1 MAGMVLGPGPKG
13 QRASNCMPVPSLI
26 APSRREFLRLLGL
39 AGLTSISGVPRLQ
52 PRLLAAGPLFEE
64 VPSSTSGIT
73 WVHENAMSADRYL
86 PETMGPGVA
95 FLDYDND
102 GWVDIF
108 LVNSGASD
116 FYKPGRPLKNALYK
130 NNRNGTFTDVT
141 DAAGVAGGK
150 EFGMGCT
157 IADYDNDGYPD
168 ILVTAYG
175 RCTLYHNN
183 GNGTFSDVTE
193 KSGLAA
199 PGWTTSGVWFDYDN
213 DGKLDLFLC
222 SFVQFSLASN
232 VFCGDNKLGKRF
244 YCIPRVFKP
253 TPSLLFHNNGDGTFR
268 EVSAGTDIQ
277 RAMGKALGAV
287 ATDINGDGLMDL
299 FVANDTVQNFLFANR
314 GKGKWDEIA
323 LAAEVGFSAN
333 GTPRSGMGVDAAD
346 VNGDG
351 KQDLFVA
358 NVDQEMFSLYKN
370 DGNEFFSDVA
380 GPNGVAQATRL
391 LSGWGLKLFD
401 YDNDGF
407 VDLFLANGHP
417 DDMIESYSQQVRY
430 KEPLVLFHN
439 DGTKLANVSDQGG
452 PAFQKLFPA
461 RGLAVGDYD
470 NDGRVDVL
478 VGNNGGPPL
487 LLRNHAGEGNHWI
500 GVRLQGT
507 TCNRDAIGA
516 TITWSVNGKTR
527 SRLKTHGGS
536 YLSSHD
542 MREVLGLGAAA
553 KADWVEIKWP
563 QPSGRVERLTDVP
576 VDRYVTIVE
585 GKGWS

>member
-1 MAGMVLGPGPKG
+1 
-13 QRASNCMPVPSLI
+13 MPSFN
-26 APSRREFLRLLGL
+26 R
-39 AGLTSISGVPRLQ
+39 
-52 PRLLAAGPLFEE
+52 RLLAASPLFEE
-64 VPSSTSGIT
+64 VPPSVSGIS
-73 WVHENAMSADRYL
+73 WVHVNAISPDRYL

-108 LVNSGASD
+108 MVNSGASD
-116 FYKPGRPLKNALYK
+116 FYKPATPLKNALYK

-141 DAAGVAGGK
+141 DKAGVAGGAQ
-150 EFGMGCT
+150 FGMGCT

-183 GNGTFSDVTE
+183 GDGTFADVTD
-193 KSGLAA
+193 KAGVAA
-199 PGWTTSGVWFDYDN
+199 PGWTTSAVWFDYDN

-222 SFVQFSLASN
+222 SFVQFAVSNN

-253 TPSLLFHNNGDGTFR
+253 TPSLLFHNNGDGTFT
-268 EVSAGTDIQ
+268 EMSAGTDIK

-287 ATDINGDGLMDL
+287 ATDINGDGLLDL

-314 GKGKWDEIA
+314 GKGKWEEIG

-333 GTPRSGMGVDAAD
+333 GTPRSGMGVDAGD

-351 KQDLFVA
+351 KQDLFVS

-380 GPNGVAQATRL
+380 ASHGVAQATRL

-401 YDNDGF
+401 YDNDGL

-430 KEPLVLFHN
+430 KEPLLLFHN
-439 DGTKLANVSDQGG
+439 DGTKLANLSDQGG
-452 PAFQKLFPA
+452 PAFQKMFPA

-478 VGNNGGPPL
+478 IGNNGGAPVL
-487 LLRNHAGEGNHWI
+487 LKNKAGEGNHWI
-500 GVRLQGT
+500 GVRLQGAA
-507 TCNRDAIGA
+507 CNRDAIGA
-516 TITWSVNGKTR
+516 TITWSAGGKTR
-527 SRLKTHGGS
+527 SRFKSHGGS

-542 MREVLGLGAAA
+542 MREVLGIGTSATV
-553 KADWVEIKWP
+553 DWVEIRWP
-563 QPSGRVERLTDVP
+563 QPSGRVERITNLP

-585 GKGWS
+585 GKGLAG